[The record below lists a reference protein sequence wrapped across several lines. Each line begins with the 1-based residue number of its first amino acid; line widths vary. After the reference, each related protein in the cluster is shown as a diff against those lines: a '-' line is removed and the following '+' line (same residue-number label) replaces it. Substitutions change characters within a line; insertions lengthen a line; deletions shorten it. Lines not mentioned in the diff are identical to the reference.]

1 MNDRIRELPDSPG
14 VYLFYGSEEELL
26 YVGKARSIRKR
37 VANHFSAGGS
47 RMTARVDRIET
58 LVTAT
63 EAEALLA
70 EQSFIKRH
78 RPHFNIRLRDDK
90 SYPYVCVSLDEEY
103 PRVYFTREKHR
114 PHRAYFGPFSS
125 AKRVRETLDL
135 LGKLFQFRTC
145 EGAEPGRRS
154 GNPCLD
160 YYIKRCGAPCV
171 GYVSKEEY
179 RHNIDA
185 IVDFLS
191 GRYRQVESEEEAKME
206 AAAAAE
212 EFERAAL
219 HRDRLKAIRSLFE
232 RQRVA
237 GGTVGTADLIG
248 VAVEGP
254 DANAQVFQVRDGILA
269 ARQSFYLEN
278 QAERDPAEV
287 AEEFIGQYYS
297 AAPAMPPMI
306 VVGPY
311 LRERAGVLAEALS
324 ERRGSAV
331 EVRAAERG
339 DKRRLRE
346 LAERNAR
353 LALDQDRLRREHR
366 RARRVESLASLRE
379 VLGMEELPVRIE
391 GFDISNIGGEHT
403 VASMVVFEG
412 GAPKKAD
419 YRRFRV
425 RGDKREAG
433 ANGGPDDFASM
444 EEVLERRVARYLEQA
459 DLSPHDDKRDE
470 SFASLPSLLMI
481 DGGKGQLASGM
492 KVLAPFAERGVTVV
506 SLAKKLEEVYVP
518 GRSAPLDLAADSE
531 ASRLLQRVRD
541 EAHRFAI
548 EHHRG
553 RRDRAMTGSV
563 LDGLKGIGPARKR
576 ALLQAF
582 RLPGAVPGGN
592 QGGARGGARP
602 AWQSRPRDPRATEQD
617 ELGMADGKVTLVVI
631 TGHSGAGKSE
641 AIAAFEDGGY
651 FCVDNL
657 PPRMID
663 SLGELF
669 RHKGSGVERA
679 AVVSDVRGG
688 EYFEDLV
695 QVLDDLERGGLKPLV
710 LFLEADEETLLD
722 RYKET
727 RRRHPLAPEGR
738 IVEGIRA
745 ERELLAPLRERADV
759 VMDTSDLTGAEL
771 RRRIAEEM
779 LGGDAVSVRMTVMT
793 CPTAS
798 VASAAVS
805 LFWICSLPRLNAAP
819 MPRARTSMAPRIL
832 AATIPMPTS
841 SAPRGGHGVRGS

>member
-1 MNDRIRELPDSPG
+1 VAEAAENDSLSRSERVAEQRRSLPDAPG
-14 VYLFYGSEEELL
+14 VYLFYGADGELL

-37 VANHFSAGGS
+37 VGSHFSGGNARLTS
-47 RMTARVDRIET
+47 RVDRIDT

-90 SYPYVCVSLDEEY
+90 SYPYVAVSLDEDY

-114 PHRAYFGPFSS
+114 SGRVYFGPFSS

-154 GNPCLD
+154 GSPCLD

-171 GYVSKEEY
+171 GHISRERY

-191 GRYRQVESEEEAKME
+191 GRYRQVEDEEQAKME
-206 AAAAAE
+206 GAAGAE

-237 GGTVGTADLIG
+237 GGSVGTADLIG
-248 VAVEGP
+248 VAVEGV

-269 ARQSFYLEN
+269 ERQSFYLEN
-278 QAERDPAEV
+278 QAEREPAEV

-297 AAPAMPPMI
+297 ASPAMPPMI

-311 LRERAGVLAEALS
+311 LRDRVEVLSQALS
-324 ERRGSAV
+324 ERRGSPV

-346 LAERNAR
+346 LAERNAK

-412 GAPKKAD
+412 GATKKAD
-419 YRRFRV
+419 YRRFKV
-425 RGDKREAG
+425 RGERRGEG
-433 ANGGPDDFASM
+433 NRGPDDFASM
-444 EEVLERRVARYLEQA
+444 EEVLGRRMNRYLEQA
-459 DLSPHDDKRDE
+459 DLSPHDGKRDE
-470 SFASLPSLLMI
+470 SFASLPSLVLI
-481 DGGKGQLASGM
+481 DGGKGQLAAGM
-492 KVLAPFAERGVTVV
+492 RALLPFTERGVTVI
-506 SLAKKLEEVYVP
+506 SLAKRLEEVYLP
-518 GRSAPLDLAADSE
+518 GRAAPLDLAADSE
-531 ASRLLQRVRD
+531 ASKLLQRVRD

-548 EHHRG
+548 DHHRG

-563 LDGLKGIGPARKR
+563 LDELKGIGPARKR
-576 ALLQAF
+576 ALLQHFGSPERFLAAT
-582 RLPGAVPGGN
+582 REELEAVPGL
-592 QGGARGGARP
+592 P
-602 AWQSRPRDPRATEQD
+602 
-617 ELGMADGKVTLVVI
+617 GKV
-631 TGHSGAGKSE
+631 
-641 AIAAFEDGGY
+641 
-651 FCVDNL
+651 
-657 PPRMID
+657 
-663 SLGELF
+663 
-669 RHKGSGVERA
+669 
-679 AVVSDVRGG
+679 
-688 EYFEDLV
+688 
-695 QVLDDLERGGLKPLV
+695 
-710 LFLEADEETLLD
+710 
-722 RYKET
+722 
-727 RRRHPLAPEGR
+727 GR
-738 IVEGIRA
+738 EIHEQ
-745 ERELLAPLRERADV
+745 
-759 VMDTSDLTGAEL
+759 
-771 RRRIAEEM
+771 
-779 LGGDAVSVRMTVMT
+779 
-793 CPTAS
+793 
-798 VASAAVS
+798 
-805 LFWICSLPRLNAAP
+805 LN
-819 MPRARTSMAPRIL
+819 RTS
-832 AATIPMPTS
+832 
-841 SAPRGGHGVRGS
+841 